1 MWRNW
6 SGYVCSPD
14 ATVSTPASH
23 AALAAVLRDAAATG
37 ATVRAAGA
45 GHSFSPL
52 VQTDDVILSLDAMQ
66 GVIDVDRDRRVA
78 RVHAGTRLWAL
89 GPALA
94 AHGLAMENLGDI
106 NVQSIA
112 GATSTGTHGT
122 GITLGNLA
130 TQIDSLTFMCADG
143 SEIRARADTHPDL
156 FAGGRIGLGAL
167 GVLTEIG
174 LRLVPAFN
182 LRLERG
188 GMQLDDC
195 LAQADA
201 LIAKHRSF
209 EFYWFPHTDTVLT
222 KAWDMTDEPADAVH
236 WASRASES
244 FLENTVFGALC
255 GLGRR
260 VPSLC
265 PALSR
270 LCASTVSAG
279 RHVDASYAMLSTVR
293 RVRFNEMEWSVPAD
307 RGADAL
313 REIRAFIARRSFP
326 LMFPIEY
333 RWVRGDDIWLSPD
346 YGRDSVRISAH
357 QYRGMP
363 FDAYFSGVQAICRNH
378 GGRPHWGKVHAMKAA
393 ELAACYPHWDD
404 FLALRERMDPH
415 GRFLTPYLRTL
426 FGLPQSAGAGAN
438 ASATARATPARRGT
452 HPMHE
457 TAGVAQDRPRSSQEA
472 S

>member
-6 SGYVCSPD
+6 SGYVSSPE
-14 ATVSTPASH
+14 ASVSTPASH
-23 AALAAVLRDAAATG
+23 EALAAVLRDAARRG
-37 ATVRAAGA
+37 VTVRAAGA

-52 VQTDDVILSLDAMQ
+52 VQTDGVILSLDALQ
-66 GVIDVDRDRRVA
+66 GVIEIDRERRVA
-78 RVHAGTRLWAL
+78 RAHAGTRLWAL

-94 AHGLAMENLGDI
+94 EQGLAMENLGDI

-122 GITLGNLA
+122 GIRLGNLA
-130 TQIDSLTFMCADG
+130 TQIDSLVFLRADG
-143 SEIRARADTHPDL
+143 STCRASADSDPAL

-174 LRLVPAFN
+174 LRLVPSFR

-188 GMQLDDC
+188 TMRLDDC
-195 LAQADA
+195 LLQAPT
-201 LIAKHRSF
+201 LIERHRSF

-222 KAWDMTDEPADAVH
+222 KAWDLSDEPAEATH
-236 WASRASES
+236 RASRAAES

-255 GLGRR
+255 GLGRHL
-260 VPSLC
+260 PALC

-279 RHVDASYAMLSTVR
+279 QRVDASHAMLSTVR
-293 RVRFNEMEWSVPAD
+293 RVRFNEMEWSVPAE

-313 REIRAFIARRSFP
+313 REIRAFIARREFP

-346 YGRDSVRISAH
+346 YGRDSVRISVH

-363 FDAYFSGVQAICRNH
+363 YEAYFAGVQAICRNH
-378 GGRPHWGKVHAMKAA
+378 GGRPHWGKVHGLGAA
-393 ELAACYPHWDD
+393 ELAGCYPRWDD
-404 FLALRERMDPH
+404 FLALRERMDPR
-415 GRFLTPYLRTL
+415 GRFLTPYLRGL
-426 FGLPQSAGAGAN
+426 FGLTRGASSVPAPRYGTDPMPE
-438 ASATARATPARRGT
+438 TARI
-452 HPMHE
+452 
-457 TAGVAQDRPRSSQEA
+457 AQDRAGSDQEA